1 MRPPKDVVAFIRAV
15 EAAIIKALSNFGI
28 RGEQIDGRSGVWVGG
43 EKICAIGLKFASDT
57 TMHGLALNVTTDVS
71 KFFAVNPCGI
81 TDAGVTSMQRQG
93 VEASL
98 GEAAAALTLAL
109 EEQLASFQLER

>member
-1 MRPPKDVVAFIRAV
+1 
-15 EAAIIKALSNFGI
+15 
-28 RGEQIDGRSGVWVGG
+28 
-43 EKICAIGLKFASDT
+43 
-57 TMHGLALNVTTDVS
+57 MHGLALNVTTDVS